1 MRDKMRR
8 IVRQG
13 YEQGDYS
20 AAFRRHGP
28 PSAMERRYL
37 DRLLVL
43 CPPDPKILDLGC
55 GTGLPVDKY
64 LADRG
69 ADLTGIDI
77 SPKHVALAKGNLPS
91 ASYREGDI
99 LHAVLPEGSFDGI
112 VSFYAI
118 FHIPR
123 SEHGDLFI
131 RINRLLRLNGL
142 FLATLGTSDLAYGE
156 EANWAGARMAWSS
169 CDAETYRR
177 LLTETSFDII
187 ESAFEGQPGDVE
199 HHFWI
204 LARKSNPS
212 ARDARN
218 P

>member
-1 MRDKMRR
+1 MRR
-8 IVRQG
+8 IVKQG

-20 AAFRRHGP
+20 AAFQRYGP
-28 PSAMERRYL
+28 PSEMERHYL

-43 CPPDPKILDLGC
+43 GPRAPKILDLGC

-69 ADLTGIDI
+69 AQLMGIDI
-77 SPKHVALAKGNLPS
+77 SPKHVALAKGNLPA

-99 LHAVLPEGSFDGI
+99 LHAVLPEGAFDGI
-112 VSFYAI
+112 VSVYAI

-123 SEHGDLFI
+123 SEHETLFT
-131 RINRLLRLNGL
+131 RINRLLRPNGL
-142 FLATLGTSDLAYGE
+142 FLATLGTSDSAYGE

-169 CDAETYRR
+169 YDAETYRR
-177 LLTETSFDII
+177 LLAAAGFNVI
-187 ESAFEGQPGDVE
+187 ESAFEGQAGEVE
-199 HHFWI
+199 HHFWV
-204 LARKSNPS
+204 LARKSSPS
-212 ARDARN
+212 AGDAKN